1 MNDVLEQL
9 RAADPAK
16 VGARYTEEEVRAH
29 VAEIVRSDTADA
41 RPPRLRRPF
50 VRRALV
56 ATVSIAA
63 VSAAAIAADVV
74 TWPWSHGGAE
84 SIAYGVTKQGD
95 GSVEVRAHWA
105 DVKDPAALQAQL
117 RAAGVPVSVLV
128 ESPSG
133 ACDEPR
139 QDGTRAGASVIDV
152 RVDRSGPQKDDAFI
166 LRPAL
171 LPPGST
177 VVIALPFPGE
187 VEGSFVGLWVTD
199 QKPPTCIP
207 QSQMRG
213 PAVPAPDTVPTP
225 GGPTS

>member
-9 RAADPAK
+9 RAADPAR
-16 VGARYTEEEVRAH
+16 VGNRYTEDQVRAH
-29 VAEIVRSDTADA
+29 VAAIVRSESSDA
-41 RPPRLRRPF
+41 KPPRLRRPL
-50 VRRALV
+50 VRRAVV

-84 SIAYGVTKQGD
+84 AIAYGVTKQGD
-95 GSVEVRAHWA
+95 GSVEVRAHWD

-133 ACDEPR
+133 ICDEPR

-152 RVDRSGPQKDDAFI
+152 RIDRNGPEKDDAFVI
-166 LRPAL
+166 RPAL
-171 LPPGST
+171 LPAGST

-213 PAVPAPDTVPTP
+213 PAAPVAAPTP